1 MRTDDAP
8 GKCHRPALSVNRAR
22 RRSRR
27 IFATSTLLTGRRSV
41 HVTKPVILTV
51 DDDPVVLGAIERDLR
66 QHYRADYRVM
76 KAASGAAGLE
86 AARELAARNT
96 PIALFLVDQRM
107 PGMTGTELLREASK
121 LHPASRRVLL
131 TAYADTDV
139 AISGINE
146 IGLDHYLMKPW
157 DPPEQR
163 LYPVL
168 DDLLGEWRARVRPA
182 FEGIRV
188 LGSEWSPESYQ
199 AKEFLSR
206 NRVPY
211 EWVDIDRDAPARAL
225 AQSLAGD
232 VTRLPV
238 VIFTDGSHLV
248 APSHAELASKSGM
261 QTHANRPFYD
271 VVVIG
276 GGPAGLAHAVYAA
289 SEGLRTV
296 LVESEA
302 AGGQAGTSS
311 LIENYLGF
319 PGGVTGADL
328 AHRATTQAR
337 RFGAELLTG
346 QKAVSLRREDPYRV
360 VVLADGTELTAFTV
374 VITTGMSAR
383 TLAVPGIEAL
393 QGVGVYYGAAMTEAA
408 RYRDKDVAVVG
419 GANSA
424 GQGALFFS
432 RYARKVTMIVRA
444 PDLLPT
450 MSNYLVERIRATKNM
465 EILNC
470 VEVESV
476 RGPTALESIV
486 VKDAGTGALRELP
499 MSAMFVFIGVKP
511 HTDSFTG
518 TLELDGQGFILT
530 GADLPREHGRPR
542 GWPLE
547 REPFAF
553 ETSIPGVFAAGDV
566 RATANRRVA
575 AAVGE
580 GSAAVYSVHRY
591 LRMV

>member
-1 MRTDDAP
+1 VA
-8 GKCHRPALSVNRAR
+8 
-22 RRSRR
+22 
-27 IFATSTLLTGRRSV
+27 
-41 HVTKPVILTV
+41 KPVILTV
-51 DDDPVVLGAIERDLR
+51 DDDLAVLGAIARDLR

-76 KAASGAAGLE
+76 KASSGMAGLE

-107 PGMTGTELLREASK
+107 PGMTGVELLREVVK
-121 LHPASRRVLL
+121 FHPDSRRVLL

-139 AISGINE
+139 AITGINE

-188 LGSEWSPESYQ
+188 LGSEWSPQSYQ

-211 EWVDIDRDAPARAL
+211 EWVDIDRDATARAL
-225 AQSLAGD
+225 VESLAGD
-232 VTRLPV
+232 LTRLPV
-238 VIFTDGSHLV
+238 VLCPDGSHLI
-248 APSHAELASKSGM
+248 APSQSELAAKSGM
-261 QTHANRPFYD
+261 QTHASRPFHD
-271 VVVIG
+271 VIVVG
-276 GGPAGLAHAVYAA
+276 GGPAGLANAVYAA

-296 LVESEA
+296 LVEGEA

-319 PGGVTGADL
+319 PSGVTGADL
-328 AHRATTQAR
+328 AQRATAQAR

-346 QKAVSLRREDPYRV
+346 QEAVSLRREDPYRIV
-360 VVLADGTELTAFTV
+360 TLADGTELTGYTV

-383 TLAVPGIEAL
+383 TLRVPGVEAL

-408 RYRDKDVAVVG
+408 RYRDRDVCVVG

-432 RYARKVTMIVRA
+432 RTARSVTMLVRA
-444 PDLLPT
+444 PDLLPM
-450 MSNYLVERIRATKNM
+450 MSRYLVDRIRATSNI
-465 EILNC
+465 EVLAG
-470 VEVESV
+470 VEVERVQGTTS
-476 RGPTALESIV
+476 LEAIM
-486 VKDAGTGALRELP
+486 VKTVDSGALFERP
-499 MSAMFVFIGVKP
+499 MAAMFVFIGVKP
-511 HTDSFTG
+511 HTECFAG

-530 GADLPREHGRPR
+530 GGDHPREHGKPR
-542 GWPLE
+542 GWPLA
-547 REPFAF
+547 REPYAF

-591 LRMV
+591 LRTV